1 MRLYMNFKAAKANLS
16 HFLFVFQVSI
26 FRALTSVLDDF

>member
-16 HFLFVFQVSI
+16 HFPFVFQVST
-26 FRALTSVLDDF
+26 FRALTSGLDDY